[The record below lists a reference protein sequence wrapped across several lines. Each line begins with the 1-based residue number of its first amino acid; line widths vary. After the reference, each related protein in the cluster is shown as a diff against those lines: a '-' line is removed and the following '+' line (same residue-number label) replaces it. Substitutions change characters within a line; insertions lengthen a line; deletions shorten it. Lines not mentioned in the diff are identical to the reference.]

1 MGSVTFYMNGS
12 QDKTNI
18 FLRKAK
24 LLDSEAVHSLRIAGL
39 YSEQSVSVYGKQVIK
54 DYVDI
59 QDPDQYKE
67 LITAGNVWVAV
78 KPPSTA
84 IADSPS
90 EELIVGFGAVCQYRT
105 PPYSPEYPTE
115 ELSEGP
121 YIFEIKWLYI
131 HTEWFQ
137 HGIGS
142 KLIRQ
147 LEQQA
152 LSLGCKVINVHAS
165 RNACTLLNGFKTYST
180 IGTTGVIIRV

>member
-1 MGSVTFYMNGS
+1 MGSVMNGS

-24 LLDSEAVHSLRIAGL
+24 LLDSEEVHSLRIAGL

-84 IADSPS
+84 DSPS
-90 EELIVGFGAVCQYRT
+90 EELIVGFWGYLSIL
-105 PPYSPEYPTE
+105 YS
-115 ELSEGP
+115 
-121 YIFEIKWLYI
+121 
-131 HTEWFQ
+131 
-137 HGIGS
+137 
-142 KLIRQ
+142 
-147 LEQQA
+147 
-152 LSLGCKVINVHAS
+152 SLFS
-165 RNACTLLNGFKTYST
+165 
-180 IGTTGVIIRV
+180 